1 MEAFKMV
8 KSLSKN
14 QDNINNLADQNH
26 LGLTLDGESH
36 FAMRAEEMHA
46 YGGNAK
52 AK

>member
-1 MEAFKMV
+1 MSIIWHTK
-8 KSLSKN
+8 
-14 QDNINNLADQNH
+14 NH

-52 AK
+52 AKR